1 MTAVEEGVAETPLR
15 RNREFRL
22 LWIGQALSDFGSA
35 MAGLALPLVLLAA
48 GYGPAE
54 AGLIGTVVLVVGMIV
69 RVPSGY
75 LADRYD
81 SRALMLVSDLA
92 RLGVVAV
99 AAVWL
104 LAGTLPLWVA
114 LLVVVVSAVALEA
127 FRPAQNKVVRRVVP
141 ADQLGH
147 AVSLNQARMYGASI
161 AAPAVAGVLI
171 ALAPWIPFA
180 ANAVTFAVSAWCI
193 FLLARTPAQ
202 AAPATREKF
211 WPEVSAGL
219 RFVVGDRFL
228 RLSSVYFALLNLIF
242 SALSYALILGA
253 ATQPGGATAVGLAMS
268 SAAVAGL
275 VGSLLV
281 PYAAKRLSLRVVL
294 MAGPVLGAALL
305 VVAWSGGG
313 TVPFVAAF
321 SALCLLTPL
330 IGAVLATIM
339 AKAVPED
346 VYGRVTAASSFASQ
360 LLQPFGPWVAG
371 IVLAQLTFSAT
382 AGLFAVCLGALAL
395 IALLVPTPSH

>member
-1 MTAVEEGVAETPLR
+1 MTAVEDPAVGTPLR

-22 LWIGQALSDFGSA
+22 LWVGQALSDFGSA

-54 AGLIGTVVLVVGMIV
+54 AGLIGTVILVVGLVV

-81 SRALMLVSDLA
+81 SRALMLLSDLA
-92 RLGVVAV
+92 RLAVVVVAT
-99 AAVWL
+99 AWL
-104 LAGTLPLWVA
+104 LAGRLPLWVA
-114 LLVVVVSAVALEA
+114 LIVVVVSAVAVEA

-171 ALAPWIPFA
+171 AVSPWIPFA
-180 ANAVTFAVSAWCI
+180 ANALTFAVSAWCV
-193 FLLARTPAQ
+193 FLLARSP
-202 AAPATREKF
+202 APASAPVREKF
-211 WPEVSAGL
+211 WPEVMAGW
-219 RFVVGDRFL
+219 RYVVRDRFL
-228 RLSSVYFALLNLIF
+228 RMSSVYFALLNLVF
-242 SALSYALILGA
+242 SALSYAVILGA
-253 ATQPGGATAVGLAMS
+253 AGQPGGAAAVGVAMS
-268 SAAVAGL
+268 TAALAGL
-275 VGSLLV
+275 AGSLVV
-281 PYAAKRLSLRVVL
+281 PYAARRLSLRAVL
-294 MAGPVLGAALL
+294 MVGPVLATALL

-313 TVPFVAAF
+313 TIPFAAAF

-339 AKAVPED
+339 AKAVPEEI
-346 VYGRVTAASSFASQ
+346 YGRVTAASGFAAQILQPLGPLAAGVVLAHLSFA
-360 LLQPFGPWVAG
+360 
-371 IVLAQLTFSAT
+371 AT

-395 IALLVPTPSH
+395 LTLLVPTH